1 MSERDII
8 YTPFSELL
16 SNVVDNR
23 GRTCPTSQTGLPLIA
38 TNCIR
43 NENLYPTYETLRYV
57 SDETYKTWFRGHP
70 LPGDLIF
77 VTKGTPGRVCLVP
90 PTVDFCIAQD
100 MVAIRANPKKVN
112 PRYLFAALRSA
123 EVQNAIENLHVGSL
137 IPHFKKG
144 DFDKLQIPVPRMEVQ
159 EYIGTLY
166 LTLSAKIDLLHRQ
179 NKTLEGIAE
188 ALYRHFFVDNR
199 LVGWE
204 ACIIGDLAFH
214 EKIGVLPNRKPD
226 LLFHHYSIPAFDGKC
241 MPLLELGISIQSNK
255 YKVTTDTILF
265 SKLNPHK
272 DKRIWLIRGSVPENS
287 VCSTE
292 FQVLRPRAEM
302 CLFFLYGFLSHS
314 DNYEEI
320 AAGVGGTSGSHQR
333 IDPEVI
339 FKTRCFLPDDKALI
353 AYNEMVGPVFDKIRV
368 NLNSMITLSRL
379 RDTLL
384 PKLMSGEV
392 RVRL

>member
-1 MSERDII
+1 MNGWQEYKLEDVVEKFIDYRGKTPEKTLAGIPLITAKIVKNGRIESPNEFISQDN
-8 YTPFSELL
+8 YTKWMRRGYPEINDVVMTTEAPLGEVALLKDKNVALAQRVIVIRGRGSLCDNTFLKYYLQSPFGQEELLGRASGTTVEGIKASELRRIVVSLPPLREQQAIAAVL
-16 SNVVDNR
+16 S
-23 GRTCPTSQTGLPLIA
+23 
-38 TNCIR
+38 
-43 NENLYPTYETLRYV
+43 
-57 SDETYKTWFRGHP
+57 
-70 LPGDLIF
+70 
-77 VTKGTPGRVCLVP
+77 
-90 PTVDFCIAQD
+90 
-100 MVAIRANPKKVN
+100 
-112 PRYLFAALRSA
+112 
-123 EVQNAIENLHVGSL
+123 SL
-137 IPHFKKG
+137 
-144 DFDKLQIPVPRMEVQ
+144 DD
-159 EYIGTLY
+159 
-166 LTLSAKIDLLHRQ
+166 KIDLLHRQ